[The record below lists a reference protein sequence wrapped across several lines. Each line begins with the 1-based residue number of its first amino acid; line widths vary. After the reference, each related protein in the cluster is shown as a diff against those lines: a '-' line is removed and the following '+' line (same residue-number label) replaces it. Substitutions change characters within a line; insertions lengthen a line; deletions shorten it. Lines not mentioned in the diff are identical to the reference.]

1 MDISF
6 FFKQKTAYEMRMSD
20 CSSDVCSSDR
30 AVQDRAP
37 DIFRAVAVIGTR
49 HALEHTGLAL
59 DIGSHG
65 IGLGDA
71 ERDLAGGERLDHGS
85 RQFGEP
91 NALLDEPGGDTESL
105 GENPRGPPAYDNVFD
120 TNPIRDRESV
130 G

>member
-37 DIFRAVAVIGTR
+37 DIFRAVAVIGTS

-71 ERDLAGGERLDHGS
+71 ERDIAGGERLEHGS
-85 RQFGEP
+85 RQ
-91 NALLDEPGGDTESL
+91 LD
-105 GENPRGPPAYDNVFD
+105 RK
-120 TNPIRDRESV
+120 SV
-130 G
+130 GSGKSVSVRLVIGGSRSTNKNKNIYNQISTTLMSL